1 MNPDHQENLEDLEVQ
16 ANKENVD
23 PSNDVVMN
31 ETEEGLSDYFSASF
45 EEDVEDA
52 MSMGM
57 DLLNVSELESEE
69 YEAEVEKDV
78 NFDPSFR
85 LYAFPTDFQDW
96 EWRNALN
103 SDKVELTITE
113 IKVLNMEEHYV
124 MCSFYHC
131 Q

>member
-1 MNPDHQENLEDLEVQ
+1 
-16 ANKENVD
+16 
-23 PSNDVVMN
+23 MN
-31 ETEEGLSDYFSASF
+31 EAEEGLSDYFSASF

>member
-31 ETEEGLSDYFSASF
+31 EAEEGLSDYFSASF

-85 LYAFPTDFQDW
+85 LYAFPTDFQD
-96 EWRNALN
+96 
-103 SDKVELTITE
+103 
-113 IKVLNMEEHYV
+113 
-124 MCSFYHC
+124 
-131 Q
+131 